1 MNYAVSNDT
10 MRISDS
16 LTIGRGI
23 SAEELMQRAGEGIYA
38 LLPKDPS
45 YSYAVVCGRGNN
57 GGDGYVIA
65 DALFKGG
72 YNVLVYT
79 SKEFLTPVSEYFY
92 NKLDASI
99 IRDIN
104 TIVSLKD
111 VDVAVDCLFGTGFHG
126 ELGGVF
132 MKAAQALNC
141 AKYVVACD
149 IPSGLN
155 GDNGRACE
163 YCVKA
168 DMTVAIGSIKSGH
181 LLNDGK
187 DFTGEIKVLDIGIEI
202 VGERYLIADETL
214 LKRYFVKR
222 KNNTHKGSY
231 GSVGI
236 VGCSA
241 RFAGAGKLAA
251 VASLNV
257 IGESVLRIG
266 AGLCKLCVPDEMLE
280 AMWGCVNNVTLL
292 AQSDIESLD
301 TDVIAFG
308 MGAGNTSETLIL
320 LKTLLPYQQGLIID
334 ADGLNALA
342 KDIELLKSR
351 KGLSVITP
359 HIKEMSRLSGLK
371 IDDILNNPIGTAK
384 EFAKKYGCIVVLK
397 GDTTVISDG
406 NSVILS
412 ASGSAGQAKGGSGD
426 VLSGVIAA
434 ILAGNIKQKR
444 LEDIEAVA
452 AAVYLCGLAG
462 ERAAEQY
469 GEYGMTAM
477 DTALNLALS
486 IKQIAQ

>member
-1 MNYAVSNDT
+1 MKYAVSNDT
-10 MRISDS
+10 MRKSDNH
-16 LTIGRGI
+16 TIGKGVK
-23 SAEELMQRAGEGIYA
+23 AEALMQRAGEGIYA
-38 LLPKDPS
+38 LLPKDKA

-65 DALFKGG
+65 DALYKGG

-92 NKLDASI
+92 NKLDESI
-99 IRDIN
+99 IYDIY
-104 TIVSLKD
+104 SLHSLNN

-126 ELGGVF
+126 ELSGVF
-132 MKAAQALNC
+132 MAAAQALNS

-163 YCVKA
+163 DCVKA

-187 DFTGEIKVLDIGIEI
+187 DFTGEIQVLDIGIEI
-202 VGERYLIADETL
+202 VGERYIIADESL
-214 LKRYFVKR
+214 LKRYFIKR

-236 VGCSA
+236 VGCST

-251 VASLNV
+251 AASLNV
-257 IGESVLRIG
+257 IGESVLRSG
-266 AGLCKLCVPDEMLE
+266 AGLCKLCVPDNMLD
-280 AMWGCVNNVTLL
+280 AMWGCVNNVTLI
-292 AQSDIESLD
+292 AQSEIDSLD
-301 TDVIAFG
+301 ADVIAFG
-308 MGAGNTSETLIL
+308 MGAGNNEETAKL
-320 LKTLLPYQQGLIID
+320 LKRVLAYNIPLVLD
-334 ADGLNALA
+334 ADGLNVLADNLQALKA
-342 KDIELLKSR
+342 RSNITL
-351 KGLSVITP
+351 ITP
-359 HIKEMSRLSGLK
+359 HVKEMSRLSGLNV
-371 IDDILNNPIGTAK
+371 DCILNNPIGTAK
-384 EFAKKYGCIVVLK
+384 EFAKEYGCIVVLK
-397 GDTTVISDG
+397 GDTTIISDG

-434 ILAGNIKQKR
+434 ILAGNIRQKR
-444 LEDIEAVA
+444 LETIEAVA

-469 GEYGMTAM
+469 GEYGMTAL
-477 DTALNLALS
+477 DTALNIALS
-486 IKQIAQ
+486 IKQITQ